1 MLLNVL
7 LAMHAPEHRH
17 ESVPLADMA
26 VCVFGE
32 DGLNAVAGG

>member
-17 ESVPLADMA
+17 ESVSLADMA